1 MSKALGESIMGAR
14 LFATMPNQKQNN
26 PEPSLDQQID
36 QLVAGMTEATADLER
51 QIEEANLPDEA
62 FEAAASIKAVDQP
75 EANEVETTAAPESVE
90 TEVSEEAEIDEPE
103 DEPEAVEVET
113 ASLDVQVDAML
124 DDAAASVEAAT
135 ESRSTVDAVDEEL
148 SELADEML
156 DGDFDDADT
165 VLAAGIEAPTQAAP
179 GLDDQTDA
187 ETESEPA
194 AHEAEAIDEDDL
206 LDGDFDDADEVI
218 AQGVPEAPQAK
229 VEAVPAA
236 ETQTPEPEPE
246 PEPVAA
252 APKPEP
258 KPEPA
263 PEAKTEPKAKAPKPA
278 PSAEINDEAESE
290 TETEPSA
297 KKTERKVRHKKP
309 TKPRKG
315 SLKRNTEGQPRWR
328 VIAEDARERTG
339 EAAYIVAEKL
349 TKPLDSR
356 PEMLKGL
363 TGWLAAVTLFNA
375 IAVWVF
381 MLVVRGPTVGTS
393 AQPAVDLA
401 GQQTNAVT
409 HNEEID

>member
-14 LFATMPNQKQNN
+14 LFAIMPNQKQNN

-36 QLVAGMTEATADLER
+36 QLVAGMTEATAELER

-62 FEAAASIKAVDQP
+62 FETAAEINAVMQP
-75 EANEVETTAAPESVE
+75 EAKKPTPAPEP
-90 TEVSEEAEIDEPE
+90 EVAEVADEAEIDETA
-103 DEPEAVEVET
+103 DESEAVEVET

-124 DDAAASVEAAT
+124 DDAAASVEVST

-165 VLAAGIEAPTQAAP
+165 VLAAGIEAPTRAAP
-179 GLDDQTDA
+179 GLDDQTDTEA
-187 ETESEPA
+187 ESEPA

-236 ETQTPEPEPE
+236 ETETPEPEPA
-246 PEPVAA
+246 AA
-252 APKPEP
+252 APKP
-258 KPEPA
+258 KPA
-263 PEAKTEPKAKAPKPA
+263 PEAKPEPKAKAPKPA
-278 PSAEINDEAESE
+278 PSVEIDDEAESE
-290 TETEPSA
+290 TEIEPSA
-297 KKTERKVRHKKP
+297 KESRERKVRHKKP

-328 VIAEDARERTG
+328 VFAEEARERTG

-401 GQQTNAVT
+401 GQQTTAAT

>member
-26 PEPSLDQQID
+26 PGPTIDQQID
-36 QLVAGMTEATADLER
+36 QLVAGMTEATAELDR

-62 FEAAASIKAVDQP
+62 FEAAASIKAVEQP
-75 EANEVETTAAPESVE
+75 EAKEVAPTTEVS
-90 TEVSEEAEIDEPE
+90 EVSEEAEIDETV
-103 DEPEAVEVET
+103 DEPEAVEEVT

-124 DDAAASVEAAT
+124 EDAAASVEAAT

-179 GLDDQTDA
+179 DPDDQTDA
-187 ETESEPA
+187 ESESEPA

-236 ETQTPEPEPE
+236 ETQTPEPEP
-246 PEPVAA
+246 VAA

-263 PEAKTEPKAKAPKPA
+263 PEAKIEPKAKVPKPA
-278 PSAEINDEAESE
+278 PSAEVDDEAESE
-290 TETEPSA
+290 TEIEPSA

-315 SLKRNTEGQPRWR
+315 SLKQNSEGQPRWR
-328 VIAEDARERTG
+328 VFAEDARERTG

-381 MLVVRGPTVGTS
+381 ILVVRGPTVGTS
-393 AQPAVDLA
+393 AHPAVDLA
-401 GQQTNAVT
+401 GQQTNAAT

>member
-1 MSKALGESIMGAR
+1 MGAR
-14 LFATMPNQKQNN
+14 LFAIMPNQKQNN

-36 QLVAGMTEATADLER
+36 QLVAGMTEATAELER

-62 FEAAASIKAVDQP
+62 FETAAEINAVMQP
-75 EANEVETTAAPESVE
+75 EAKKPTPAPEP
-90 TEVSEEAEIDEPE
+90 EVAEVADEAEIDETA

-124 DDAAASVEAAT
+124 EDAAASVEAAT

-165 VLAAGIEAPTQAAP
+165 VLAAGIDAPTRAAP
-179 GLDDQTDA
+179 GLDDQT
-187 ETESEPA
+187 ETVTESEPA

-229 VEAVPAA
+229 IEAVPAA
-236 ETQTPEPEPE
+236 ETQTSDPVPE

-258 KPEPA
+258 QPEAKPEPR
-263 PEAKTEPKAKAPKPA
+263 AKAPKPA
-278 PSAEINDEAESE
+278 PSVEIDDQAESE
-290 TETEPSA
+290 TETEPST
-297 KKTERKVRHKKP
+297 KQTERKVRHKKP
-309 TKPRKG
+309 SKPRKG

-328 VIAEDARERTG
+328 VIAEEARERTG

-401 GQQTNAVT
+401 GQQTNAAA

>member
-1 MSKALGESIMGAR
+1 MGAR
-14 LFATMPNQKQNN
+14 LFAIMPNQKQNN

-36 QLVAGMTEATADLER
+36 QLVAGMTEATAELER

-62 FEAAASIKAVDQP
+62 FETAAEINAVMQP
-75 EANEVETTAAPESVE
+75 EAKKPTPAPEP
-90 TEVSEEAEIDEPE
+90 EVAAVADEAELDETA

-124 DDAAASVEAAT
+124 EDAAASVEAAT

-165 VLAAGIEAPTQAAP
+165 VLAAGIDAPTRAAP
-179 GLDDQTDA
+179 GLDDQT
-187 ETESEPA
+187 ETVTESEPA

-229 VEAVPAA
+229 IEAVPAA
-236 ETQTPEPEPE
+236 ETQTSDPVPE

-258 KPEPA
+258 QPEAKPEPR
-263 PEAKTEPKAKAPKPA
+263 AKAPKPA
-278 PSAEINDEAESE
+278 PSVEIDDQAESE
-290 TETEPSA
+290 TETEPST
-297 KKTERKVRHKKP
+297 KQTERKVRHKKP
-309 TKPRKG
+309 SKPRKG

-328 VIAEDARERTG
+328 VIAEEARERTG

-401 GQQTNAVT
+401 GQQTNAAA

>member
-1 MSKALGESIMGAR
+1 MGAR

-36 QLVAGMTEATADLER
+36 QLVAGMTEATAKLER

-62 FEAAASIKAVDQP
+62 FETAASINAIKQP
-75 EANEVETTAAPESVE
+75 EAKEVETTAAPETVE
-90 TEVSEEAEIDEPE
+90 TEVTEEAEIDETA

-124 DDAAASVEAAT
+124 EDAAASVEVST

-165 VLAAGIEAPTQAAP
+165 VLAAGIEAPTRAAP
-179 GLDDQTDA
+179 GLDDQTET

-229 VEAVPAA
+229 IEAVPAA
-236 ETQTPEPEPE
+236 ETETPEPE

-252 APKPEP
+252 APKP
-258 KPEPA
+258 KPA
-263 PEAKTEPKAKAPKPA
+263 PEAKPEPRAKAPKPA
-278 PSAEINDEAESE
+278 PSAEIDDEAESE
-290 TETEPSA
+290 PETEPSA
-297 KKTERKVRHKKP
+297 KQTERKVRHKKP

-328 VIAEDARERTG
+328 VFAEEARERTG

-401 GQQTNAVT
+401 GQQTTAVT

>member
-1 MSKALGESIMGAR
+1 MGAR
-14 LFATMPNQKQNN
+14 LFAIMPNQKQNN

-36 QLVAGMTEATADLER
+36 QLVAGMTEATAELER

-62 FEAAASIKAVDQP
+62 FETAASINAIEQP
-75 EANEVETTAAPESVE
+75 NAKEVETTAAPETVE
-90 TEVSEEAEIDEPE
+90 TEVAEEAEIDETE

-113 ASLDVQVDAML
+113 ASLDVQVETML
-124 DDAAASVEAAT
+124 EDAAASVEAST

-165 VLAAGIEAPTQAAP
+165 VLAAGIEAPTRAAP
-179 GLDDQTDA
+179 GLDDQTDTEA
-187 ETESEPA
+187 ESEPA

-229 VEAVPAA
+229 VETVPAA
-236 ETQTPEPEPE
+236 ETKTSQPE

-252 APKPEP
+252 APKP
-258 KPEPA
+258 KPA

-278 PSAEINDEAESE
+278 PSVEIDDEVESE

-297 KKTERKVRHKKP
+297 KESRERKVRHKKP

-328 VIAEDARERTG
+328 VLAEEARERTG

-393 AQPAVDLA
+393 AHPAVDLA
-401 GQQTNAVT
+401 GQQTTAAT

>member
-1 MSKALGESIMGAR
+1 MGAR
-14 LFATMPNQKQNN
+14 LFAIMPNQKQNN

-36 QLVAGMTEATADLER
+36 QLVAGMTEATAELER

-62 FEAAASIKAVDQP
+62 FETAAEINAVMQP
-75 EANEVETTAAPESVE
+75 EAKKPTPAPEP
-90 TEVSEEAEIDEPE
+90 EVAEVADEAEIDETA

-124 DDAAASVEAAT
+124 DDAAASVEVST

-165 VLAAGIEAPTQAAP
+165 VLAAGIEAPTRAAP
-179 GLDDQTDA
+179 GLDDQTET

-236 ETQTPEPEPE
+236 ETETPEPEPA
-246 PEPVAA
+246 AA
-252 APKPEP
+252 APKP
-258 KPEPA
+258 KPA
-263 PEAKTEPKAKAPKPA
+263 PEAKPEPKAKAPKPA
-278 PSAEINDEAESE
+278 PSVEIDDEAESE
-290 TETEPSA
+290 PETEPSA
-297 KKTERKVRHKKP
+297 KQTERKVRHKKP

-328 VIAEDARERTG
+328 VIAEEARERTG

-401 GQQTNAVT
+401 GQQTNAAA

>member
-1 MSKALGESIMGAR
+1 MGAR

-36 QLVAGMTEATADLER
+36 QLVAGMTEATAELER

-62 FEAAASIKAVDQP
+62 FETAAEINAVMQP
-75 EANEVETTAAPESVE
+75 EAKKPTPAPEPEVAEVADE
-90 TEVSEEAEIDEPE
+90 TEIDVAADEPE
-103 DEPEAVEVET
+103 TVEVEI

-124 DDAAASVEAAT
+124 EDAAASVEVST

-165 VLAAGIEAPTQAAP
+165 VLAAGIEAPTRAAP
-179 GLDDQTDA
+179 GLDDQT
-187 ETESEPA
+187 ETVTESEPA

-229 VEAVPAA
+229 IEAVPAA
-236 ETQTPEPEPE
+236 ETQTSDPVPE

-258 KPEPA
+258 QPEAKPEPR
-263 PEAKTEPKAKAPKPA
+263 AKAPKPA
-278 PSAEINDEAESE
+278 PSAEIDDEAESE
-290 TETEPSA
+290 NETEPSA
-297 KKTERKVRHKKP
+297 KQTERKVRHKKP

-328 VIAEDARERTG
+328 VIAEEARERTG

-401 GQQTNAVT
+401 GQQTNAAA